1 MLVRG
6 APNTW
11 LHLFLFG
18 WLGFGFFF
26 LFLCVCVISFCC
38 CFCCCFIWGGG
49 GDRGEG
55 VGKVLGFSVFWGFF
69 PLFKEKNKQNNYIHD
84 FPQGYLF
91 HYLQS
96 LRSTYISVYL
106 RESRGCT
113 YGVCAVSFPFRK
125 MLEKQV

>member
-1 MLVRG
+1 MAASFFVWLVG
-6 APNTW
+6 FW
-11 LHLFLFG
+11 VFFSFFVCVCDFFLLLFL
-18 WLGFGFFF
+18 L
-26 LFLCVCVISFCC
+26 LFYL
-38 CFCCCFIWGGG
+38 GGG